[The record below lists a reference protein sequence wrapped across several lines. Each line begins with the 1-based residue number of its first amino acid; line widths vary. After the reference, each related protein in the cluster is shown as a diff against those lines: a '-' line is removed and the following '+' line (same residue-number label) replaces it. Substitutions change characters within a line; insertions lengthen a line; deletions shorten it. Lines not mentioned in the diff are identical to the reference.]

1 MKKPMI
7 GVLEGL
13 LFKNSGVKGWLS
25 VVVLLFPILGI
36 AQDGYNRDRGFD
48 VKHYVFELELSDRSD
63 SLYGKTSIDLKL
75 TDRTDEIQLDLV
87 QSAKGKTGM
96 TVSAVS
102 ALNFGVSFKQ
112 KKDVLYINLGEFYD
126 TGKEM
131 QVVVEYSGIPADGL
145 IIGENKFGDRT
156 FFGDNW
162 PNRAHHWLPL
172 VDHPYDKATLE
183 FKVTAPEYYSV
194 VSNGALK
201 EISHIGNGQKL
212 THWISSKELPT
223 KVMVVG
229 VARFAMDIS
238 GEVNGHEVSAWVYPQ
253 EREKGFYDYARATDI
268 LRWFEK
274 KIAPYPYE
282 KLANV
287 QSKTRYGGMENAGC
301 IFYHENSID
310 GKRGEE
316 PLLTHE
322 IAHQWFGNSASEADW
337 HHVWLSEGFAT
348 YLTEV
353 FKQDVYGEAAF
364 DKGMNQAGERV
375 KRYLKVNPK
384 SAIIDTNIRDLNRLL
399 TPSTYQKAAWFLHT
413 LRSYVGDRA
422 FWTGVKEYYE
432 TYQYSNAWSEDLREM
447 LEKASGKDLKPLFD
461 TWLYNP
467 GIPTV
472 AYTWEYD
479 EASKKAVV
487 QIIQE
492 QDKPFA
498 LPVQIEVVSAGD
510 EQMLHDYL
518 VTDKEWKVEFPMDQ
532 APKAINWSSKSLLI
546 NRK

>member
-1 MKKPMI
+1 MI
-7 GVLEGL
+7 GVLEEL
-13 LFKNSGVKGWLS
+13 LFRNKVVKSWLVGVLCC
-25 VVVLLFPILGI
+25 FPILGI
-36 AQDGYNRDRGFD
+36 SQDGYNRERGFD
-48 VKHYVFELELSDRSD
+48 VKHYSFELELSDRSD
-63 SLYGKTSIDLKL
+63 SLYGTTTIDLRL
-75 TDRTDEIQLDLV
+75 TDQVDEIQLDLV
-87 QSAKGKTGM
+87 QASKKKTGM
-96 TVSAVS
+96 TVASVS
-102 ALNFGVSFKQ
+102 AMNFAVSFKQ
-112 KKDVLYINLGEFYD
+112 KKDQLYINLGESYD
-126 TGKEM
+126 SGKEM
-131 QVVVEYSGIPADGL
+131 QVVISYSGIPADGL

-183 FKVTAPEYYSV
+183 FKVVTPEHYSV

-201 EISHIGNGQKL
+201 EISHIGNGRKL

-253 EREKGFYDYARATDI
+253 EREDGFYDYARAMTI
-268 LRWFEK
+268 LSWFEQ
-274 KIAPYPYE
+274 KIGSYPYE

-310 GKRGEE
+310 GKRGSES
-316 PLLTHE
+316 LLAHE

-353 FKQDVYGEAAF
+353 FKQDVYGQEAF
-364 DKGMNQAGERV
+364 EKGMAAAGDRV
-375 KRYLKVNPK
+375 KRFLKTNPK
-384 SAIIDTNIRDLNRLL
+384 SAIIDTNIQDLNRLL

-413 LRSYVGDRA
+413 LRGYVGEDA
-422 FWTGVKEYYE
+422 FWAGVKQYYQTYEYG
-432 TYQYSNAWSEDLREM
+432 NAWSEDLRKV
-447 LEKASGKDLKPLFD
+447 LEETSGKDLKPLFV

-472 AYTWEYD
+472 SFSWEYN
-479 EASKKAVV
+479 ESTQKATVR
-487 QIIQE
+487 IIQE
-492 QDKPFA
+492 QDKYFA
-498 LPVQIEVVSAGD
+498 LPVNIEVITVD
-510 EQMLHDYL
+510 NEQMIYTYL
-518 VTDKEWKVEFPMDQ
+518 VDQKEWSIEYSTEK
-532 APKAINWSSKSLLI
+532 APQAINWDSKGLLI